1 MNSSLSLLRTAAAL
15 ALAALAAVGVQ
26 AQPAYPARPIQ
37 LIVGYAAGGGTDLL
51 ARIVAARMGEGLG
64 QPVVIENKVGAQS
77 IIAAQHVAKAN
88 PDGYTLLLGPSG
100 PMSMNPALYSKLPYA
115 PLRDFAPISLLG
127 SFPLIL
133 AVGQNHPAKTVQQL
147 VDYAKANPDKS
158 NYGASAAP
166 FQLAAELFKQKT
178 GTAFQHI
185 AYKGSNESV
194 NATATGEVTMT
205 LADPPP
211 LVGQV
216 KAGRVRALA
225 ITTPSRHPAWPDV
238 PTMREAGFADM
249 DIALWT
255 GILAPAGTPPA
266 VIRRLQDEVAR
277 VLKLPE
283 VRERILALGI
293 DPVASTPE
301 EFSRV
306 IAADIVKWTAVA
318 KAANIK
324 AD

>member
-1 MNSSLSLLRTAAAL
+1 MTQALPLLRML
-15 ALAALAAVGVQ
+15 AMTLAAVAGAGAQ
-26 AQPAYPARPIQ
+26 AQPAYPSRPIQ
-37 LIVGYAAGGGTDLL
+37 LVVGYAAGGGTDLL
-51 ARIVAARMGEGLG
+51 ARIVASKMAEGLG

-77 IIAAQHVAKAN
+77 IIAAQYVAKAA
-88 PDGYTLLLGPSG
+88 PDGYTILLGPSG

-133 AVGQNHPAKTVQQL
+133 TVGQSHPAKTVQQL
-147 VDYAKANPDKS
+147 VEYAKANPDKS

-178 GTAFQHI
+178 GTTFQHI

-225 ITTPSRHPAWPDV
+225 ITTPARHPAWPDV
-238 PTMREAGFADM
+238 PTMREAGFGDM

-277 VLKLPE
+277 VLKLPD
-283 VRERILALGI
+283 VRERIVGLGI

-306 IAADIVKWTAVA
+306 IAADIAKWTAVVR
-318 KAANIK
+318 AANIK

>member
-1 MNSSLSLLRTAAAL
+1 MNRTPGLWRLFALSCI
-15 ALAALAAVGVQ
+15 ALAAPLAQ
-26 AQPAYPARPIQ
+26 AQAAYPSKPIQ
-37 LIVGYAAGGGTDLL
+37 LIVGYAPGGGTDLL
-51 ARIVAARMGEGLG
+51 ARIVAAELGKGLG
-64 QPVVIENKVGAQS
+64 QTVVVENKPGAQS
-77 IIAAQHVAKAN
+77 IIAAQYVAKAA
-88 PDGYTLLLGPSG
+88 PDGYTILFGPSG
-100 PMSMNPALYSKLPYA
+100 PMSMNPAIYSKLPYS
-115 PLRDFAPISLLG
+115 PLKDFAPIALVG

-133 AVGQNHPAKTVQQL
+133 VVGQSHPAKTVPQL
-147 VDYAKANPDKS
+147 VEYAKANPDKA

-178 GTAFQHI
+178 GANFQHI

-211 LVGQV
+211 VVGQF

-225 ITTPSRHPAWPDV
+225 ITTPERHPAWPGV
-238 PTMREAGFADM
+238 PTMREMGFPDL

-255 GILAPAGTPPA
+255 GLLVPAGTPPA
-266 VIRRLQDEVAR
+266 IVKRLNEELVK
-277 VLKLPE
+277 VLKQPE
-283 VRERILALGI
+283 TRARIVALGI
-293 DPVASTPE
+293 DPVGSTPE

-306 IAADIVKWTAVA
+306 IAADIAKWTAVA

>member
-1 MNSSLSLLRTAAAL
+1 MNSSLSLLRTAAL

-51 ARIVAARMGEGLG
+51 ARIVAVKLGEGLG

-77 IIAAQHVAKAN
+77 IIAAQYVAKAN

-238 PTMREAGFADM
+238 PTLREAGFADM

-255 GILAPAGTPPA
+255 GILAPAGTPPT

>member
-1 MNSSLSLLRTAAAL
+1 MTVAMPFFRIL
-15 ALAALAAVGVQ
+15 ALGLAAVAAPTLQ
-26 AQPAYPARPIQ
+26 AQPAYPAKPIQ

-51 ARIVAARMGEGLG
+51 ARIVASKMAEGLG

-77 IIAAQHVAKAN
+77 IIAAQYVARAQ
-88 PDGYTLLLGPSG
+88 PDGYTILLGPSG
-100 PMSMNPALYSKLPYA
+100 PMSMNPALYSKLPYS

-127 SFPLIL
+127 SFPLVL
-133 AVGQNHPAKTVQQL
+133 AVGQSHPARTVQQL

-216 KAGRVRALA
+216 KAGRVRPLA
-225 ITTPSRHPAWPDV
+225 ITTPVRHPAWPEV

-249 DIALWT
+249 DIVLWT
-255 GILAPAGTPPA
+255 GLLAPAGTSPA
-266 VIRRLQDEVAR
+266 VIKRLQDEVTR
-277 VLKLPE
+277 VLNLPD
-283 VRERILALGI
+283 VRERIVALGI
-293 DPVASTPE
+293 DPVASTPD

-306 IAADIVKWTAVA
+306 IAADIAKWTAVA

>member
-1 MNSSLSLLRTAAAL
+1 MKVALPLLRILAL
-15 ALAALAAVGVQ
+15 ALATIAPPALQ

-51 ARIVAARMGEGLG
+51 ARIVASKMAEGLG

-77 IIAAQHVAKAN
+77 IIAAQYVAKAQ
-88 PDGYTLLLGPSG
+88 PDGYTILLGPSG
-100 PMSMNPALYSKLPYA
+100 PMSMNPALYSKLPYS

-127 SFPLIL
+127 SFPLVL
-133 AVGQNHPAKTVQQL
+133 AVGQNHPARTVQQL
-147 VDYAKANPDKS
+147 VDYARANPEKS

-216 KAGRVRALA
+216 KAGRVRPLA
-225 ITTPSRHPAWPDV
+225 ITTPVRHPAWPEV
-238 PTMREAGFADM
+238 PTMREAGFSDM

-255 GILAPAGTPPA
+255 GLLAPAGTSPA

-277 VLKLPE
+277 VLNLPD
-283 VRERILALGI
+283 VRERIVALGI

-306 IAADIVKWTAVA
+306 IAADIAKWTAVA

>member
-1 MNSSLSLLRTAAAL
+1 MKPALSLFRTVAL
-15 ALAALAAVGVQ
+15 AFAAVAGATAH

-51 ARIVAARMGEGLG
+51 ARIVAAKMAEGLG
-64 QPVVIENKVGAQS
+64 QPVVIDNKVGAQS
-77 IIAAQHVAKAN
+77 IIAAQYVSRAA
-88 PDGYTLLLGPSG
+88 PDGYTILLGPSG
-100 PMSMNPALYSKLPYA
+100 PMSMNPAIYSKLPYA

-147 VDYAKANPDKS
+147 VEYAKANPDKS

-225 ITTPSRHPAWPDV
+225 ITTPARHPAWPDV
-238 PTMREAGFADM
+238 PTLREAGFADM

-255 GILAPAGTPPA
+255 GILAPAGTPQPI
-266 VIRRLQDEVAR
+266 IRRLQDEVAR

-283 VRERILALGI
+283 IRERIVALGI
-293 DPVASTPE
+293 DPMASTPE
-301 EFSRV
+301 EFSRL
-306 IAADIVKWTAVA
+306 IAADIAKWTAVA

>member
-1 MNSSLSLLRTAAAL
+1 MNRRSALYRMPLVAAAIL
-15 ALAALAAVGVQ
+15 ASVSVQ
-26 AQPAYPARPIQ
+26 AQATYPVKPIQ

-51 ARIVAARMGEGLG
+51 ARVVALKMAEGLG

-77 IIAAQHVAKAN
+77 IIAAQYVARAN

-133 AVGQNHPAKTVQQL
+133 AVSQTHPAKTVQQL
-147 VDYAKANPDKS
+147 VDYGKSNPDKA

-211 LVGQV
+211 LVGQI
-216 KAGRVRALA
+216 KAGRVRPLA
-225 ITTPSRHPAWPDV
+225 ITTPTRHPAFPDL
-238 PTMREAGFADM
+238 PTMREAGFTDM

-266 VIRRLQDEVAR
+266 VVKRLRDEVAR

-283 VRERILALGI
+283 VRERIAALGI

-301 EFSRV
+301 EFSRL
-306 IAADIVKWTAVA
+306 IATDIAKWTAVA

>member
-1 MNSSLSLLRTAAAL
+1 MKLALPLFRMAAL
-15 ALAALAAVGVQ
+15 AFAAVAGANTQ

-51 ARIVAARMGEGLG
+51 ARIVAAKMAEGLG

-77 IIAAQHVAKAN
+77 IIAAQYVAKAA
-88 PDGYTLLLGPSG
+88 PDGYTILLGPSG
-100 PMSMNPALYSKLPYA
+100 PMSMNPAIYSKLPYA

-133 AVGQNHPAKTVQQL
+133 AVGQNHPARTVQQL
-147 VDYAKANPDKS
+147 VDYARANPEKS

-194 NATATGEVTMT
+194 NATATGEITMT

-216 KAGRVRALA
+216 RAGRVRPLA
-225 ITTPSRHPAWPDV
+225 ITTPVRHPAWPDV
-238 PTMREAGFADM
+238 PTMRESGFAEM
-249 DIALWT
+249 DISLWT
-255 GILAPAGTPPA
+255 GMLAPAGTPHA
-266 VIRRLQDEVAR
+266 IIRRLQDEVAR
-277 VLKLPE
+277 VLKLPD
-283 VRERILALGI
+283 VRERIVALGI

-301 EFSRV
+301 EFARV
-306 IAADIVKWTAVA
+306 IAADITKWTAVA
-318 KAANIK
+318 KAAGIK

>member
-1 MNSSLSLLRTAAAL
+1 MTNRTFPLFRIVTL
-15 ALAALAAVGVQ
+15 AVAALAAMTAL
-26 AQPAYPARPIQ
+26 AQPAYPSKPIQ

-51 ARIVAARMGEGLG
+51 ARIVAAKMAESLG

-77 IIAAQHVAKAN
+77 IIAAQYVAKAN
-88 PDGYTLLLGPSG
+88 PDGYTILLGPSG
-100 PMSMNPALYSKLPYA
+100 PMSMNPAIYSKLPYA

-147 VDYAKANPDKS
+147 VDYARANPDKS

-216 KAGRVRALA
+216 KAGRVRPLA
-225 ITTPSRHPAWPDV
+225 ITTPARHPAWPEV

-266 VIRRLQDEVAR
+266 IIRRLQDEVAR
-277 VLKLPE
+277 VLKLPD
-283 VRERILALGI
+283 VRERIVALGI

>member
-1 MNSSLSLLRTAAAL
+1 MNSSLSLLRTAAL

-51 ARIVAARMGEGLG
+51 ARIVAAKMGEGLG
-64 QPVVIENKVGAQS
+64 QPVVIENRAGAQS
-77 IIAAQHVAKAN
+77 IIAAQYVAKAN

-238 PTMREAGFADM
+238 PTMREAGFVDM

-277 VLKLPE
+277 VLMLPD
-283 VRERILALGI
+283 VRERIVALGI

-301 EFSRV
+301 EFGRV
-306 IAADIVKWTAVA
+306 IAADITKWTAVA

>member
-1 MNSSLSLLRTAAAL
+1 MNHPLSLLRIAAL
-15 ALAALAAVGVQ
+15 AVAALAAVGAR

-51 ARIVAARMGEGLG
+51 ARIVAAKMGEGLG

-77 IIAAQHVAKAN
+77 IIAAQYVAKAN

-133 AVGQNHPAKTVQQL
+133 AVSQNHPAKTVQQL

-225 ITTPSRHPAWPDV
+225 ITTPARHPAWPDV

-266 VIRRLQDEVAR
+266 IIRKLQDEVAR
-277 VLKLPE
+277 VLRLPD

>member
-1 MNSSLSLLRTAAAL
+1 MRLLQGLCGYLAVAVAAFASTP
-15 ALAALAAVGVQ
+15 AQ
-26 AQPAYPARPIQ
+26 AQANYPNKPIQ

-51 ARIVAARMGEGLG
+51 ARVIASKMAEGLG
-64 QPVVIENKVGAQS
+64 QPVVIDNKVGAQS
-77 IIAAQHVAKAN
+77 IIAAQYVAKAN
-88 PDGYTLLLGPSG
+88 PDGYTILLGPSG
-100 PMSMNPALYSKLPYA
+100 PVSMNPALYSKLPYS
-115 PLRDFAPISLLG
+115 PLRDFAPVSLIG

-133 AVGQNHPAKTVQQL
+133 VVGQAHPAKSIAQL

-178 GTAFQHI
+178 GTNFQHI

-194 NATATGEVTMT
+194 NAVATGEVTMT

-211 LVGQV
+211 IVGQF

-225 ITTPSRHPAWPDV
+225 ITTPAPHPSWPGV
-238 PTMREAGFADM
+238 PTLREAGFTDM
-249 DIALWT
+249 DIELWT
-255 GILAPAGTPPA
+255 GLLVPAGTPA
-266 VIRRLQDEVAR
+266 AIVRRLNEEVVR
-277 VLKLPE
+277 VLRLPE
-283 VRERILALGI
+283 VRERFAALGV
-293 DPVASTPE
+293 DPVGSSPD
-301 EFSRV
+301 EFARV
-306 IAADIVKWTAVA
+306 IAADIAKWTAVA

>member
-1 MNSSLSLLRTAAAL
+1 MNDAATLLRVPLLAAAIL
-15 ALAALAAVGVQ
+15 ACVSAHAQ
-26 AQPAYPARPIQ
+26 ATYPVKPIQ

-51 ARIVAARMGEGLG
+51 ARVVALKMAEGLG

-77 IIAAQHVAKAN
+77 IIAAQYVARAN

-100 PMSMNPALYSKLPYA
+100 PMSMNPAIYSKLPYA

-133 AVGQNHPAKTVQQL
+133 AVSQTHPAKNVQQL
-147 VDYAKANPDKS
+147 VDYAKANPEKA

-211 LVGQV
+211 LVGQI
-216 KAGRVRALA
+216 KAGRVRPLA
-225 ITTPSRHPAWPDV
+225 ITTTARHPAWPDV
-238 PTMREAGFADM
+238 PTMREAGLTDM

-266 VIRRLQDEVAR
+266 VVKRLQDEVAR

-283 VRERILALGI
+283 VRERIAALGI

-301 EFSRV
+301 EFSRL
-306 IAADIVKWTAVA
+306 IAADIAKWTAVA

>member
-1 MNSSLSLLRTAAAL
+1 MNHSLTLPRIAAL
-15 ALAALAAVGVQ
+15 AVAALAAVGVQ

-51 ARIVAARMGEGLG
+51 ARIIAAKMGEGLG

-147 VDYAKANPDKS
+147 VDYAKATPDKS

-225 ITTPSRHPAWPDV
+225 ITTPVRHPA
-238 PTMREAGFADM
+238 
-249 DIALWT
+249 
-255 GILAPAGTPPA
+255 
-266 VIRRLQDEVAR
+266 
-277 VLKLPE
+277 
-283 VRERILALGI
+283 
-293 DPVASTPE
+293 
-301 EFSRV
+301 
-306 IAADIVKWTAVA
+306 
-318 KAANIK
+318 
-324 AD
+324 

>member
-1 MNSSLSLLRTAAAL
+1 MNHPLSLLRIAAL
-15 ALAALAAVGVQ
+15 AVAALAAVGAR

-51 ARIVAARMGEGLG
+51 ARIVAAKMGEGLG

-77 IIAAQHVAKAN
+77 IIAAQYVAKAN

-225 ITTPSRHPAWPDV
+225 ITTPARHPAWPDV

-266 VIRRLQDEVAR
+266 IIRKLQDEVAR
-277 VLKLPE
+277 VLRLPD

>member
-1 MNSSLSLLRTAAAL
+1 MKHPLFRIL
-15 ALAALAAVGVQ
+15 ALATAAITAATAQ
-26 AQPAYPARPIQ
+26 AQPTYPSKPIQ
-37 LIVGYAAGGGTDLL
+37 LVVGYAAGGGTDLL
-51 ARIVAARMGEGLG
+51 ARVVAAKMAEGLG
-64 QPVVIENKVGAQS
+64 QPVVIDNKVGAQS
-77 IIAAQHVAKAN
+77 IIAAQHVAKAA
-88 PDGYTLLLGPSG
+88 PDGYTILQGPSG
-100 PMSMNPALYSKLPYA
+100 PMSMNPAVYSKLPYA

-147 VDYAKANPDKS
+147 VDYGKANPGKS

-216 KAGRVRALA
+216 KAGRVRPLA
-225 ITTPSRHPAWPDV
+225 ITTPARHPAWPDV

-266 VIRRLQDEVAR
+266 IVKRLHDEVAR
-277 VLKLPE
+277 VLKLPD

-306 IAADIVKWTAVA
+306 IATDIAKWTAVA

>member
-1 MNSSLSLLRTAAAL
+1 MTRTLFPLRLL
-15 ALAALAAVGVQ
+15 ALSCAVLAVSFAQ
-26 AQPAYPARPIQ
+26 AQAPYPAKPIQ
-37 LIVGYAAGGGTDLL
+37 LVVGYAPGGGTDLL
-51 ARIVAARMGEGLG
+51 ARVIATELGKGLG
-64 QPVVIENKVGAQS
+64 QAVVVDNKPGAQS
-77 IIAAQHVAKAN
+77 IIAAQYVAKAA
-88 PDGYTLLLGPSG
+88 PDGYTILFGPSG
-100 PMSMNPALYSKLPYA
+100 PMSMNPAIYSKLPYS
-115 PLRDFAPISLLG
+115 PLKDFAPVSLVG

-133 AVGQNHPAKTVQQL
+133 VVGQSHPARTVPQL
-147 VDYAKANPDKS
+147 VEYAKANPDKA

-178 GTAFQHI
+178 GANFQHI

-211 LVGQV
+211 VVGQF

-225 ITTPSRHPAWPDV
+225 ITTPERHPAWPGV
-238 PTMREAGFADM
+238 PTMREMGFPDL

-255 GILAPAGTPPA
+255 GLLVPAGTPA
-266 VIRRLQDEVAR
+266 AIVKRLNDELVK
-277 VLKLPE
+277 VLKQAE
-283 VRERILALGI
+283 VRERIVALGI
-293 DPVASTPE
+293 DPVGSTPE

-306 IAADIVKWTAVA
+306 IAADIAKWTAVA

>member
-1 MNSSLSLLRTAAAL
+1 MNHSLTLPRIAAL
-15 ALAALAAVGVQ
+15 AVAALAAVGVQ

-51 ARIVAARMGEGLG
+51 ARIIAAKMGEGLG

-147 VDYAKANPDKS
+147 VDYAKATPDKS

-225 ITTPSRHPAWPDV
+225 ITTPTRHPAWPDV

>member
-1 MNSSLSLLRTAAAL
+1 MKPRLVALRLLAFSCAV
-15 ALAALAAVGVQ
+15 LAAPLAQ
-26 AQPAYPARPIQ
+26 AQAPYPSKPIQ
-37 LIVGYAAGGGTDLL
+37 LVVGYAPGGGTDLL
-51 ARIVAARMGEGLG
+51 ARVIATELGKGLG
-64 QPVVIENKVGAQS
+64 QSVVVDNKPGAQS
-77 IIAAQHVAKAN
+77 IIAAQLVAKAS
-88 PDGYTLLLGPSG
+88 PDGYTILFGPSG
-100 PMSMNPALYSKLPYA
+100 PMSMNPAIYSKLPYS
-115 PLRDFAPISLLG
+115 PLKDFAPVSLIG

-133 AVGQNHPAKTVQQL
+133 AVGQSHPAKSVAQL
-147 VDYAKANPDKS
+147 VEYAKANPDKA

-178 GTAFQHI
+178 GTNFQHI
-185 AYKGSNESV
+185 SYKGSNESV

-216 KAGRVRALA
+216 KGGRVRPLA
-225 ITTPSRHPAWPDV
+225 ITSAARHPAWPDV
-238 PTMREAGFADM
+238 PTMREVGLPDL

-255 GILAPAGTPPA
+255 GLLVPTGTPPA
-266 VIRRLQDEVAR
+266 VIRRIHEELVK
-277 VLKLPE
+277 VLKQPD
-283 VRERILALGI
+283 VRERIVALGI
-293 DPVASTPE
+293 DPVGSTPE

-306 IAADIVKWTAVA
+306 IAADIAKWTAVA

>member
-1 MNSSLSLLRTAAAL
+1 MNL
-15 ALAALAAVGVQ
+15 ALPLFRTLALTLVAFAGAPAQ

-37 LIVGYAAGGGTDLL
+37 LVVGYAAGGGTDLL
-51 ARIVAARMGEGLG
+51 ARIVAAKMAEGLG

-77 IIAAQHVAKAN
+77 IIAAQYVAKAA
-88 PDGYTLLLGPSG
+88 PDGYTILLGPSG

-133 AVGQNHPAKTVQQL
+133 AVGQNHPARTVQQL
-147 VDYAKANPDKS
+147 VDYARANPDKS

-216 KAGRVRALA
+216 KAGRVRPLA
-225 ITTPSRHPAWPDV
+225 ITATARHPVWPDV

-255 GILAPAGTPPA
+255 GILAPAGTPQP

-277 VLKLPE
+277 VLRMPD

-301 EFSRV
+301 EFGRV
-306 IAADIVKWTAVA
+306 IAADIAKWTAVA
-318 KAANIK
+318 RAANIK

>member
-1 MNSSLSLLRTAAAL
+1 MNCPLFRCRILAL
-15 ALAALAAVGVQ
+15 ALTLPGCAAAQ

-51 ARIVAARMGEGLG
+51 ARIVASKMGEGLG
-64 QPVVIENKVGAQS
+64 QPVVVENRVGAQS
-77 IIAAQHVAKAN
+77 IIAAQYVARAA
-88 PDGYTLLLGPSG
+88 PDGYTILLGPSG

-133 AVGQNHPAKTVQQL
+133 AVSQAHPAKTVQQL

-216 KAGRVRALA
+216 KAGRIRALA
-225 ITTPSRHPAWPDV
+225 ITTPTRHPAWPDV

-255 GILAPAGTPPA
+255 GILAPAGTPQP

-283 VRERILALGI
+283 IRERIIALGI
-293 DPVASTPE
+293 DPTASTPE
-301 EFSRV
+301 EFGRV
-306 IAADIVKWTAVA
+306 IAADIAKWSAVA

>member
-1 MNSSLSLLRTAAAL
+1 MNHPLSVLRIAAL
-15 ALAALAAVGVQ
+15 AVAALAAVGAR
-26 AQPAYPARPIQ
+26 AQPSYPARPIQ

-51 ARIVAARMGEGLG
+51 ARIVAAKMGEGLG

-77 IIAAQHVAKAN
+77 IIAAQYVAKAN

-115 PLRDFAPISLLG
+115 PLRDFVPISLLG

-225 ITTPSRHPAWPDV
+225 ITTPARHPAWPDV

-266 VIRRLQDEVAR
+266 IIRKLQDEVAR
-277 VLKLPE
+277 VLRLPD

>member
-1 MNSSLSLLRTAAAL
+1 MKHPLFRIL
-15 ALAALAAVGVQ
+15 ALATAAIAAATAQ
-26 AQPAYPARPIQ
+26 AQPAYPSKPIQ
-37 LIVGYAAGGGTDLL
+37 LVVGYAAGGGTDLL
-51 ARIVAARMGEGLG
+51 ARVVASKMAEGLG
-64 QPVVIENKVGAQS
+64 QPVVIDNKVGAQS
-77 IIAAQHVAKAN
+77 IIAAQHVAKAA
-88 PDGYTLLLGPSG
+88 PDGYTILLGPSG
-100 PMSMNPALYSKLPYA
+100 PMSMNPAIYSKLPYA

-147 VDYAKANPDKS
+147 VDYGKANPDKS

-216 KAGRVRALA
+216 KAGRVRPLA
-225 ITTPSRHPAWPDV
+225 ITTPARHPAWPDV

-266 VIRRLQDEVAR
+266 IIKRLQDEVAR
-277 VLKLPE
+277 VLKLPD

-306 IAADIVKWTAVA
+306 IATDIAKWTAVA

>member
-1 MNSSLSLLRTAAAL
+1 MKHPLFRIL
-15 ALAALAAVGVQ
+15 ALATAAIAAATAQ
-26 AQPAYPARPIQ
+26 AQPAYPSKPIQ
-37 LIVGYAAGGGTDLL
+37 LVVGYAAGGGTDLL
-51 ARIVAARMGEGLG
+51 ARVVAAKMAEGLG
-64 QPVVIENKVGAQS
+64 QPVVIDNKVGAQS
-77 IIAAQHVAKAN
+77 IIAAQHVAKAA
-88 PDGYTLLLGPSG
+88 PDGYTILLGPSG
-100 PMSMNPALYSKLPYA
+100 PMSMNPAVYSKLPYA

-147 VDYAKANPDKS
+147 VDYGKANPDKS

-216 KAGRVRALA
+216 KAGRVRPLA
-225 ITTPSRHPAWPDV
+225 ITTPARHPAWPDV

-266 VIRRLQDEVAR
+266 IVKRLHDEVAR
-277 VLKLPE
+277 VLKLPD

-306 IAADIVKWTAVA
+306 IATDIAKWTAVA

>member
-1 MNSSLSLLRTAAAL
+1 MTLALPLLRTLAV
-15 ALAALAAVGVQ
+15 ALAAFAGASPQ
-26 AQPAYPARPIQ
+26 AQPVYPSKPI
-37 LIVGYAAGGGTDLL
+37 LLVVGYAAGGGTDLL
-51 ARIVAARMGEGLG
+51 ARIVASKMAEGLG
-64 QPVVIENKVGAQS
+64 QPVVIENKAGAQS
-77 IIAAQHVAKAN
+77 IIAAQYVARAA

-133 AVGQNHPAKTVQQL
+133 AVGQTHPAKTVQQL
-147 VDYAKANPDKS
+147 VEYARANPDKA

-194 NATATGEVTMT
+194 QATATGEVTMT

-211 LVGQV
+211 LMGQV

-225 ITTPSRHPAWPDV
+225 ITTPVRHPAWPDV

-277 VLKLPE
+277 VLRLPD
-283 VRERILALGI
+283 VRERIVGLGI

-306 IAADIVKWTAVA
+306 IAADIAKWTAVA
-318 KAANIK
+318 RTANIK
-324 AD
+324 AE

>member
-1 MNSSLSLLRTAAAL
+1 MNCLLFRCPILAL
-15 ALAALAAVGVQ
+15 ALTLPVCATAQ

-51 ARIVAARMGEGLG
+51 ARIVASKMGEGLG
-64 QPVVIENKVGAQS
+64 QPVVVENRVGAQS
-77 IIAAQHVAKAN
+77 IIAAQYVARAA
-88 PDGYTLLLGPSG
+88 PDGYTILLGPSG

-133 AVGQNHPAKTVQQL
+133 AVSQAHPAKTVQQL

-216 KAGRVRALA
+216 KAGRIRALA
-225 ITTPSRHPAWPDV
+225 ITTPTRHPAWPDV

-255 GILAPAGTPPA
+255 GILAPAGTPQPI
-266 VIRRLQDEVAR
+266 VDRLGREIAAIVAM
-277 VLKLPE
+277 PE
-283 VRERILALGI
+283 VQDKLRNMGVEPDGRGPSPFISFQRAEIAKWGKVIKDSGI
-293 DPVASTPE
+293 QAE
-301 EFSRV
+301 
-306 IAADIVKWTAVA
+306 
-318 KAANIK
+318 
-324 AD
+324 

>member
-1 MNSSLSLLRTAAAL
+1 MRFTKALFGIVTVAAAVLASTAA
-15 ALAALAAVGVQ
+15 Q
-26 AQPAYPARPIQ
+26 AQAPYPGKPIQ
-37 LIVGYAAGGGTDLL
+37 LIVGYAPGGGTDLL
-51 ARIVAARMGEGLG
+51 ARIIAAKMAEGLG

-77 IIAAQHVAKAN
+77 IIAAQYVAKAN

-100 PMSMNPALYSKLPYA
+100 PVSMNPALYSKLPYS
-115 PLRDFAPISLLG
+115 PLRDFAPISLVG

-133 AVGQNHPAKTVQQL
+133 VVGQSHPAKSVAQL
-147 VDYAKANPDKS
+147 IEYAKANPDKA

-194 NATATGEVTMT
+194 NAVATGEITMT

-211 LVGQV
+211 VVGQF

-225 ITTPSRHPAWPDV
+225 ITTPAAHPAWPGV
-238 PTMREAGFADM
+238 PTMREAGFKDM
-249 DIALWT
+249 DIELWT
-255 GILAPAGTPPA
+255 GLLAPAGTPQP
-266 VIRRLQDEVAR
+266 VIRRLHEEIVR
-277 VLKLPE
+277 VLKLPD
-283 VRERILALGI
+283 VRERFATLGV
-293 DPVASTPE
+293 DPVGSTPE

-306 IAADIVKWTAVA
+306 IAADIAKWTAVA